1 MIDIEQIAEKRTVLG
16 EGGTKREYLD
26 GELSAN
32 ELMKQL
38 LSPALYSGDNINKYE
53 LLDNSYRASGGYE
66 TGDYLIPHPSELATK
81 YERRK
86 QLAYF
91 LNYVRPVVDSLVNPV
106 FKTEPVRE
114 NGSNT
119 YHIFEKD
126 VDANNTTLTHFMK
139 KAAIRAKLHGV
150 EFIVVDMEKVE
161 DGTIVTQKDRI
172 EKRMF
177 PYLYL
182 VSPEQVDQWYMDKLG
197 RLVSI
202 TYWVDDNVI
211 QDDGSVKKVREYWT
225 WTNEKCTKTI
235 DGKEEKFINPIGVIP
250 IIPVYGTR
258 NDSKDL
264 IPQSDIY
271 AIARTNFALYNAC
284 SELRERNRNQG
295 FSILTYPLDDDDDF
309 DSNENNPIMV
319 GTADTLIYKQGSQ
332 SPEFITPPPDSSNII
347 ENEIKFMVEEIY
359 RMAKLRMLSNEKSEY
374 NISGIARKWSN
385 LQLFQSISEFAQ
397 ELKAAEERIAYIFG
411 KYMGEDNSDITIV
424 YNNEFGIPD
433 PSATLANAVTSLQ
446 MNISPLF
453 NEEVKKLVIRAV
465 LDGVDE
471 ATINNVLADLEKNAE
486 KGNPVMVE
494 QVSVVQPLS
503 AG

>member
-16 EGGTKREYLD
+16 EGGNVREYID
-26 GELSAN
+26 GEFSAN

-38 LSPALYSGDNINKYE
+38 LSPALYNGGNIDKYE

-86 QLAYF
+86 KLAYF

-106 FKTEPVRE
+106 FKAEPVRE
-114 NGSNT
+114 NGSST

-126 VDANNTTLTHFMK
+126 IDANNTTLTRFMK

-150 EFIVVDMEKVE
+150 EFIVVDMEKIE
-161 DGTIVTQKDRI
+161 DGAVVTQKDRI
-172 EKRMF
+172 DKRML

-182 VSPEQVDQWYMDKLG
+182 VSPEQVDNWYMDKLG

-202 TYWVDDNVI
+202 TYWVDDNTV
-211 QDDGSVKKVREYWT
+211 QEDGSVKKTREYWT
-225 WTNEKCTKTI
+225 WTKEKCTKTI
-235 DGKEEKFINPIGVIP
+235 EGKEEKFINPIGEIP

-295 FSILTYPLDDDDDF
+295 FSILTYPLAEEDDF
-309 DSNENNPIMV
+309 DSNENNPITV
-319 GTADTLIYKQGSQ
+319 GSADTLIYKQGSQ

-359 RMAKLRMLSNEKSEY
+359 RMAKLRMLSNDKSEY
-374 NISGIARKWSN
+374 NISGIARQWSN

-397 ELKAAEERIAYIFG
+397 ELKSAEERIAYIFG
-411 KYMGEDNSDITIV
+411 KYMGEDNSSITII

-433 PSATLANAVTSLQ
+433 PSADLANATTSLQ
-446 MNISPLF
+446 MNISPMF
-453 NEEVKKLVIRAV
+453 NEEVKKLVIRSMLTSTDDSTINAV
-465 LDGVDE
+465 LK
-471 ATINNVLADLEKNAE
+471 DLENNPT
-486 KGNPVMVE
+486 KGEPITTE
-494 QVSVVQPLS
+494 QVSVVQPRS